1 VVVVVVVVKL
11 PAAEGTLVMFV
22 TLLADGIEEDGG
34 GHGGGF
40 PSGQS
45 PLASGRLPSAQ
56 TSPWVVVV
64 VVVSVVP
71 IVRLFSGV
79 A

>member
-1 VVVVVVVVKL
+1 
-11 PAAEGTLVMFV
+11 MFV

-34 GHGGGF
+34 GDGGGF

-56 TSPWVVVV
+56 TWPCSGPPMAS
-64 VVVSVVP
+64 SV
-71 IVRLFSGV
+71 LFEVNCSSEGTLMDGV
-79 A
+79 DSLIS